1 MKKRKAGTP
10 HKSTS
15 HEELFF
21 HIENKGT
28 VFFRKEDSPIDGAY
42 WAGVAA
48 LCNPKDQFNRAI
60 GRNVARR
67 RYFQCM
73 NGFDNP
79 EVFVV
84 DKPTYTDALKVFE
97 SEREYCGLT

>member
-1 MKKRKAGTP
+1 MKKCKHDVP
-10 HKSTS
+10 HKSTT

-67 RYFQCM
+67 RYFQQYCEDA
-73 NGFDNP
+73 F
-79 EVFVV
+79 EHFRS
-84 DKPTYTDALKVFE
+84 KPTYQDALMVYEF
-97 SEREYCGLT
+97 EREFCGLA

>member
-1 MKKRKAGTP
+1 MKKRKHDVP
-10 HKSTS
+10 HKSTT

-28 VFFRKEDSPIDGAY
+28 VFFRKEESGY
-42 WAGVAA
+42 WGGVAA

-73 NGFDNP
+73 NGFDSP
-79 EVFVV
+79 EVFAV
-84 DKPTYTDALKVFE
+84 DKPTYADALTVYE
-97 SEREYCGLT
+97 SEREFCELT

>member
-1 MKKRKAGTP
+1 MKKRKHDVP
-10 HKSTS
+10 HKSTT

-28 VFFRKEDSPIDGAY
+28 VFFRKEESGY
-42 WAGVAA
+42 WGGVAA

-67 RYFQCM
+67 RYFGHEESALEWFS
-73 NGFDNP
+73 N
-79 EVFVV
+79 
-84 DKPTYTDALKVFE
+84 KPAYTDALKVFNL
-97 SEREYCGLT
+97 EREYCGLA